1 MAETPSHTIDIGDPE
16 YSWNLQPVEP
26 KQEVL
31 EKPTEEQAENTQSND
46 K

>member
-1 MAETPSHTIDIGDPE
+1 MAEIPSYTIDIGDPE
-16 YSWNLQPVEP
+16 YSWNLKPVEP

-31 EKPTEEQAENTQSND
+31 EKPTEKPVDEIQSND